1 MTFSEPSRRDLLTGR
16 LLSLGPVREAHLS
29 SLVVHA
35 RPESHGAVRA
45 AIAAL
50 PGAEI
55 HAEAECRFVLTLETE
70 SEDQIVEALR
80 HLDGVPGVMSTAL
93 VFHHIEPAEP
103 DGDRHGPVAP

>member
-1 MTFSEPSRRDLLTGR
+1 MITSAPTRRDLLTGR
-16 LLSLGPVREAHLS
+16 VLAAAPVREAHLS

-35 RPESHGAVRA
+35 RPESRAAVRA

-70 SEDQIVEALR
+70 GEDRIVDALR

-93 VFHHIEPAEP
+93 VFHHVEPAEP
-103 DGDRHGPVAP
+103 GGERHGPVAP